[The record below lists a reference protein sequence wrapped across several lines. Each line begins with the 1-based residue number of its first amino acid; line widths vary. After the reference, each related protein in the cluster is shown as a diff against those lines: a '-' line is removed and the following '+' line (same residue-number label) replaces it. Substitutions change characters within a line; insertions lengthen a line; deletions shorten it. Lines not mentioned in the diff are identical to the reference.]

1 MAEPVEASV
10 EVALPLEAL
19 LRLPQDG
26 ARSLSRLARLAVR
39 GDWRTR
45 AMALSALGRIIR
57 DDPTAWRAS
66 RFRHRVARHL
76 PLLRERMPSTGPRGA
91 FARGPIVNL
100 LGDRS
105 WIVRTAAA
113 LAAGECRDPALAPS
127 LTARLSDSSRAVRIA
142 TAAALVASGE
152 TLSIQDL
159 LEGADPAPERLGDTE
174 DSREW
179 LERLVVAH
187 PDVVRRWGTIE
198 GVAKPADDTSASWAR
213 FLAGEARA
221 PVRDSREAEQL
232 RYAQEK
238 ENHYNFTKPFTP
250 GHRDNN
256 VRLLHSFLV
265 VAEHLRVPQGGRVLD
280 LGGGAAWVSELL
292 AKLGYRPFTLDL
304 ALPLL
309 RVGRD
314 RFRREHL
321 PARFS
326 CADMTALPFP
336 DRTFDA
342 VVVIDALHHV
352 PDVPA
357 VFREAQRVLVE
368 GGQFLLAEPGEGHA
382 ESEKSRAELTDH
394 GVCEREIH
402 LREAVGYGRAAG
414 FTRTR
419 IVPHYVPGIALDPAE
434 LPRMTEH
441 PSERWRILQEE
452 RPASFD
458 EYLLQSI
465 YSHPV
470 LVFAKGER
478 ALDSRLPRTLK
489 ARIAPALVREGAR
502 VRGTVTVVNEGDTL
516 WLRGGDEP
524 GRVRLGLQLMTPDHH
539 LLQLDFARAELPAD
553 VPAGA
558 SLDVPVDV
566 TLPDAGTPYLL
577 KLDMVD
583 EHVCWFEDQG
593 SRPVYA
599 AVGAGGP
606 S

>member
-1 MAEPVEASV
+1 MAEPVPARV
-10 EVALPLEAL
+10 EVALPLETL
-19 LRLPQDG
+19 LRLSQDG
-26 ARSLSRLARLAVR
+26 PGGAGRLARLAVR

-45 AMALSALGRIIR
+45 ALALSALGRIIR

-66 RFRHRVARHL
+66 PFRHRLARHV
-76 PLLRERMPSTGPRGA
+76 PLLRGRMPSTGPRGA

-100 LGDRS
+100 LGDRA
-105 WIVRTAAA
+105 WIVRAAA
-113 LAAGECRDPALAPS
+113 VLAAGECRDASLAPALRP
-127 LTARLSDSSRAVRIA
+127 RLEDANRAVRIA
-142 TAAALVASGE
+142 AASALAASGAPP
-152 TLSIQDL
+152 DVARL
-159 LEGADPAPERLGDTE
+159 LEGADPAPDRLGDTE

-187 PDVVRRWGTIE
+187 SDVVRCWRTLAGAE
-198 GVAKPADDTSASWAR
+198 PPADDSPAAWAR
-213 FLAGEARA
+213 LLAGEPRA
-221 PVRDSREAEQL
+221 TVRDSREAEQL

-265 VAEHLRVPQGGRVLD
+265 VAEHLRVPQGGRILD

-321 PARFS
+321 QARFS

-336 DRTFDA
+336 DGSFDA

-357 VFREAQRVLVE
+357 VFREAFRVLVP

-382 ESEKSRAELTDH
+382 ESEKSRAELADH

-402 LREAVGYGRAAG
+402 LREAVEYGRAAG

-419 IVPHYVPGIALDPAE
+419 LVPHYVPQIAIDPAQ
-434 LPRMTEH
+434 LPRMAQD
-441 PSERWRILQEE
+441 PSERWQVLQEE

-489 ARIAPALVREGAR
+489 ARIAPALAREGAR
-502 VRGTVTVVNEGDTL
+502 VRGTVTVSNEGDTL
-516 WLRGGDEP
+516 WLRGGDEA
-524 GRVRLGLQLMTPDHH
+524 GRVRLGVQLMTPDHR
-539 LLQLDFARAELPAD
+539 LLRLDFARAVLPAD
-553 VPAGA
+553 VPAGGK
-558 SLDVPVDV
+558 LDVPVDLA
-566 TLPDAGTPYLL
+566 LPDGETAYLL

-583 EHVCWFEDQG
+583 EHVCWFEDVG

-599 AVGAGGP
+599 AV
-606 S
+606 

>member
-1 MAEPVEASV
+1 MPEPVPARV
-10 EVALPLEAL
+10 EVSLPLEAL
-19 LRLPQDG
+19 LRLPSEG
-26 ARSLSRLARLAVR
+26 IASVARLGRLAVR
-39 GDWRTR
+39 GDWRAR
-45 AMALSALGRIIR
+45 ALALSALGRIIR

-66 RFRHRVARHL
+66 PFRHRVARHV
-76 PLLRERMPSTGPRGA
+76 PILRDRLASTGPHGA
-91 FARGPIVNL
+91 FARGPLVNL
-100 LGDRS
+100 LTDRA

-113 LAAGECRDPALAPS
+113 LALGECRDPRLAPA
-127 LTARLSDSSRAVRIA
+127 LQARLEDASRPVRIA
-142 TAAALVASGE
+142 AAAALVACGRPPDG
-152 TLSIQDL
+152 TGL
-159 LEGADPAPERLGDTE
+159 LDGADPAPDRLGDTE
-174 DSREW
+174 PASEW
-179 LERLVVAH
+179 LERLVNAH
-187 PDVVRRWGTIE
+187 PRVARSWREIPGSVVP
-198 GVAKPADDTSASWAR
+198 PADDAPAWAR
-213 FLAGEARA
+213 FLAGEARVA
-221 PVRDSREAEQL
+221 SRDSREAEQL

-238 ENHYNFTKPFTP
+238 ENHYNFTKPFSP
-250 GHRDNN
+250 GHRDQN

-321 PARFS
+321 TARFTA
-326 CADMTALPFP
+326 ADMTALPFP
-336 DRTFDA
+336 DRCFDA

-357 VFREAQRVLVE
+357 VFREAHRVLVE

-402 LREAVGYGRAAG
+402 LREAVDYGRTAG

-419 IVPHYVPGIALDPAE
+419 LVPHYVPSIAIDPQE
-434 LPRMTEH
+434 LPRMALA
-441 PSERWRILQEE
+441 PSERWSILQDE

-465 YSHPV
+465 YCHPV
-470 LVFAKGER
+470 LVFSKGER

-489 ARIAPALVREGAR
+489 ARLTPALVREGGR
-502 VRGTVTVVNEGDTL
+502 VRGAVTVANEGDTL

-553 VPAGA
+553 VPAG
-558 SLDVPVDV
+558 DTVVVPVD
-566 TLPDAGTPYLL
+566 LPLPEAGTDYLL

-583 EHVCWFEDQG
+583 EHVCWFEDVG
-593 SRPVYA
+593 SRPVYV
-599 AVGAGGP
+599 AV
-606 S
+606 

>member
-1 MAEPVEASV
+1 MAEPVSARV
-10 EVALPLEAL
+10 EEVLPLEAL
-19 LRLPQDG
+19 LRLAAGGP
-26 ARSLSRLARLAVR
+26 ASASRLGRLAVR

-45 AMALSALGRIIR
+45 ALALSALGQIIR

-66 RFRHRVARHL
+66 PFRHRVGRLL
-76 PLLRERMPSTGPRGA
+76 PVLRERMASTGPRGA
-91 FARGPIVNL
+91 FARGPLVNL
-100 LGDRS
+100 LGDRA

-113 LAAGECRDPALAPS
+113 LALGECRDPRLAAP
-127 LTARLSDSSRAVRIA
+127 LRARLDDASRPVRIA
-142 TAAALVASGE
+142 VAAALTACGQEVDGA
-152 TLSIQDL
+152 DL
-159 LEGADPAPERLGDTE
+159 LRGADPAPERLGDTE
-174 DSREW
+174 DSVEW
-179 LERLVVAH
+179 LGRLVVAH
-187 PDVVRRWGTIE
+187 PQVMRAWATIQ
-198 GVAKPADDTSASWAR
+198 GCGNPDSDSSGSWAR
-213 FLAGEARA
+213 FLAGEPRA
-221 PVRDSREAEQL
+221 QMRDSREAEQL

-250 GHRDNN
+250 GHRDQN

-336 DRTFDA
+336 ERTFDA

-357 VFREAQRVLVE
+357 VFREAHRVLVQ

-402 LREAVGYGRAAG
+402 LREAVGYGQRAG
-414 FTRTR
+414 FTRSR
-419 IVPHYVPGIALDPAE
+419 LVPHYVPTIAIDPAE
-434 LPRMTEH
+434 LPRMACT
-441 PSERWRILQEE
+441 PSERWRILQDE

-465 YSHPV
+465 YCHPV
-470 LVFAKGER
+470 LVFSKGER

-489 ARIAPALVREGAR
+489 ARITPTLVREGAR
-502 VRGTVTVVNEGDTL
+502 VRGTVTVDNEGDTL

-524 GRVRLGLQLMTPDHH
+524 GRVRLGLQLMTPEHH

-553 VPAGA
+553 VPGGQSVEVAVDLALPEAGA
-558 SLDVPVDV
+558 
-566 TLPDAGTPYLL
+566 PYLL

-583 EHVCWFEDQG
+583 EHVCWFEDLG
-593 SRPVYA
+593 SRPVYV
-599 AVGAGGP
+599 AV
-606 S
+606 

>member
-1 MAEPVEASV
+1 MPEPSPARLEAS
-10 EVALPLEAL
+10 LPLETL
-19 LRLPQDG
+19 LRLPEG
-26 ARSLSRLARLAVR
+26 GVASVSRLGRLALR
-39 GDWRTR
+39 GDWRARTL
-45 AMALSALGRIIR
+45 ALSALGRIIR

-66 RFRHRVARHL
+66 PFRHRIARHL
-76 PLLRERMPSTGPRGA
+76 PLLRDRLASTGPRGA
-91 FARGPIVNL
+91 FARGPLVNL
-100 LGDRS
+100 LGDRA

-113 LAAGECRDPALAPS
+113 LALGECRDPELIPLLS
-127 LTARLSDSSRAVRIA
+127 ARLSDASRPVRIA
-142 TAAALVASGE
+142 SASAMAACGQAPDGAS
-152 TLSIQDL
+152 L

-174 DSREW
+174 PSQEW
-179 LERLVVAH
+179 LERLAVAH
-187 PDVVRRWGTIE
+187 PRVLRAWREVPGST
-198 GVAKPADDTSASWAR
+198 APPADDAPAWAR
-213 FLAGEARA
+213 FLAGEPRVAS
-221 PVRDSREAEQL
+221 RDSREAEQL

-238 ENHYNFTKPFTP
+238 ENHYNFTKPFSP
-250 GHRDNN
+250 GHRDMN

-321 PARFS
+321 TARFTA
-326 CADMTALPFP
+326 ADMTALPFP
-336 DRTFDA
+336 ERTFDA

-357 VFREAQRVLVE
+357 VFREAHRVLVE

-382 ESEKSRAELTDH
+382 ESEKSRAELSDH

-402 LREAVGYGRAAG
+402 LREAIAYGQQAGY
-414 FTRTR
+414 TRSR
-419 IVPHYVPGIALDPAE
+419 LVPHYVPSLAIDPQE
-434 LPRMTEH
+434 LPRMAFE
-441 PSERWRILQEE
+441 PSDRWRVLQEE

-465 YSHPV
+465 YCHPV
-470 LVFAKGER
+470 LVFSKGER

-489 ARIAPALVREGAR
+489 ARITPRLAR
-502 VRGTVTVVNEGDTL
+502 AGTRVAGVVHVHNEGDTL
-516 WLRGGDEP
+516 WLGGGDEP
-524 GRVRLGLQLMTPDHH
+524 GRVRLGIQLMTPDHH

-553 VPAGA
+553 VPAQAGTE
-558 SLDVPVDV
+558 VPVAI
-566 TLPDAGTPYLL
+566 TLPDAATPYLL

-599 AVGAGGP
+599 AV
-606 S
+606 

>member
-1 MAEPVEASV
+1 MPEPVTARL

-19 LRLPQDG
+19 LRLPSEGVG
-26 ARSLSRLARLAVR
+26 ATARLARLAVR

-45 AMALSALGRIIR
+45 ALALSALGRIIR

-66 RFRHRVARHL
+66 PFRHRVARHL
-76 PLLRERMPSTGPRGA
+76 PILRHRLPSTGPHGS
-91 FARGPIVNL
+91 FARGPLVNL
-100 LGDRS
+100 LTDRA

-113 LAAGECRDPALAPS
+113 LGLGECRDPALAAP
-127 LTARLSDSSRAVRIA
+127 LRARLDDASRPVRIA
-142 TAAALVASGE
+142 VAAALTASGQE
-152 TLSIQDL
+152 VDGAGL
-159 LEGADPAPERLGDTE
+159 LVGADPAPDRLGDTE

-179 LERLVVAH
+179 LERLVAAH
-187 PDVVRRWGTIE
+187 PQVVRAWGTIHGGE
-198 GVAKPADDTSASWAR
+198 RPASDSSSSWAR
-213 FLAGEARA
+213 FLSGEPRA
-221 PVRDSREAEQL
+221 QVRDSREAEQL

-250 GHRDNN
+250 GHRDQN

-321 PARFS
+321 AARFTA
-326 CADMTALPFP
+326 ADMTALPFP
-336 DRTFDA
+336 ERTFDA

-357 VFREAQRVLVE
+357 VFGEAHRVLVE

-402 LREAVGYGRAAG
+402 LREAVGYGEDAG
-414 FTRTR
+414 FTRSR
-419 IVPHYVPGIALDPAE
+419 LVPHYVPSLAIDPRE
-434 LPRMTEH
+434 LPRMAHT
-441 PSERWRILQEE
+441 PSERWRVLQDE

-465 YSHPV
+465 YCHPV
-470 LVFAKGER
+470 LVFSKGER
-478 ALDSRLPRTLK
+478 ALDSRLPRTLR
-489 ARIAPALVREGAR
+489 ARLTPALARQGAR
-502 VRGTVTVVNEGDTL
+502 VTGAVTVRNEGDTL

-524 GRVRLGLQLMTPDHH
+524 GRVRLGMQLMTPDHH

-553 VPAGA
+553 VPGGGA
-558 SLDVPVDV
+558 ADVPVEL

-583 EHVCWFEDQG
+583 EHVCWFEDVG
-593 SRPVYA
+593 SRPIYV
-599 AVGAGGP
+599 AV
-606 S
+606 

>member
-1 MAEPVEASV
+1 MPEPEAARV

-19 LRLPQDG
+19 LRLPGEG
-26 ARSLSRLARLAVR
+26 AAASSRLGRLAAR

-45 AMALSALGRIIR
+45 ALALSALGRIIR

-66 RFRHRVARHL
+66 PFRHRVARHL
-76 PLLRERMPSTGPRGA
+76 PVLRAKMASTGPHGV

-105 WIVRTAAA
+105 WIVRTSAA
-113 LAAGECRDPALAPS
+113 LALGECRDPQLEAP
-127 LTARLSDSSRAVRIA
+127 LRARLEDSSRPVRIA
-142 TAAALVASGE
+142 VAAALTACGCPPESGAS
-152 TLSIQDL
+152 L
-159 LEGADPAPERLGDTE
+159 LDGADPAPERLGDTE

-187 PDVVRRWGTIE
+187 PQVVRRWQDIAGAQ
-198 GVAKPADDTSASWAR
+198 GPASDSSSSWAR

-221 PVRDSREAEQL
+221 QVRDPREAEQI

-250 GHRDNN
+250 GHRDQN

-309 RVGRD
+309 RVGRE

-321 PARFS
+321 AARFS

-357 VFREAQRVLVE
+357 VFREAHRVLVD

-402 LREAVGYGRAAG
+402 LREAVGYGVDAG
-414 FTRTR
+414 FTRSR
-419 IVPHYVPGIALDPAE
+419 LVPHYVPSIAIDPAE
-434 LPRMTEH
+434 LPRMSQA
-441 PSERWRILQEE
+441 PSERWRILQDE
-452 RPASFD
+452 RPGSFD

-465 YSHPV
+465 YCHPV
-470 LVFAKGER
+470 LVFSKGER

-489 ARIAPALVREGAR
+489 ARLTPALVRDGAR
-502 VRGTVTVVNEGDTL
+502 VRGTVTVGNEGDTR

-524 GRVRLGLQLMTPDHH
+524 GRVRLGLQLMTPEHR
-539 LLQLDFARAELPAD
+539 LLALDFARAELPAD
-553 VPAGA
+553 VAAGEA
-558 SLDVPVDV
+558 TDVPVEIA
-566 TLPDAGTPYLL
+566 LPEAGTPYLL

-583 EHVCWFEDQG
+583 EHVCWFEDVG
-593 SRPVYA
+593 SRPVYV
-599 AVGAGGP
+599 AV
-606 S
+606 

>member
-1 MAEPVEASV
+1 MMPQPVPARV

-19 LRLPQDG
+19 LRLPGGG
-26 ARSLSRLARLAVR
+26 ARGVPRLARLAVR
-39 GDWRTR
+39 GDWRAR
-45 AMALSALGRIIR
+45 VMALSALGRIIR

-66 RFRHRVARHL
+66 PFRHRVARHL
-76 PLLRERMPSTGPRGA
+76 PFLRERMASTGPRGV
-91 FARGPIVNL
+91 FARGPLVNL
-100 LGDRS
+100 LGDRA
-105 WIVRTAAA
+105 WIVRAAAALALGECRDPLLAAPLRARLDDASRPVRIAAAAA
-113 LAAGECRDPALAPS
+113 LAACGQTVD
-127 LTARLSDSSRAVRIA
+127 
-142 TAAALVASGE
+142 AA
-152 TLSIQDL
+152 DL
-159 LEGADPAPERLGDTE
+159 LRGADPAPERLGDTE
-174 DSREW
+174 ESLEW

-187 PDVVRRWGTIE
+187 PEVMRAWATIRGAE
-198 GVAKPADDTSASWAR
+198 KPDSDTSSSWAR
-213 FLAGEARA
+213 VLAGAPRA
-221 PVRDSREAEQL
+221 QVRDSREAEQL

-238 ENHYNFTKPFTP
+238 ENHYNFTKPFSP
-250 GHRDNN
+250 GHRDTN

-265 VAEHLRVPQGGRVLD
+265 VAEQLRVPQGGRILD

-314 RFRREHL
+314 RFRRENL
-321 PARFS
+321 TARFS

-336 DRTFDA
+336 DRSFDA

-382 ESEKSRAELTDH
+382 ESEKSRAELADH

-402 LREAVGYGRAAG
+402 LREAVGYGQQAG
-414 FTRTR
+414 FTRSR
-419 IVPHYVPGIALDPAE
+419 LVPHYVPSIAIDPAE
-434 LPRMTEH
+434 LPRMAVE
-441 PSERWRILQEE
+441 PSERWRVLQEE

-465 YSHPV
+465 YCHPV
-470 LVFAKGER
+470 LVFSKGER

-489 ARIAPALVREGAR
+489 ARLTPALVREGAR
-502 VRGTVTVVNEGDTL
+502 VRGTVTVGNEGDTR

-539 LLQLDFARAELPAD
+539 LLQLDFARAELSAD
-553 VPAGA
+553 VPAGGT
-558 SLDVPVDV
+558 LEVPVDV
-566 TLPDAGTPYLL
+566 ALPEAGTPYLL

-583 EHVCWFEDQG
+583 EHVCWFEDVG

-599 AVGAGGP
+599 AV
-606 S
+606 

>member
-1 MAEPVEASV
+1 MPEPVPARV
-10 EVALPLEAL
+10 EVSLPLEAL
-19 LRLPQDG
+19 LRLAQEG
-26 ARSLSRLARLAVR
+26 VAGTARLAQLTVR

-45 AMALSALGRIIR
+45 ALALSALGRVIR

-66 RFRHRVARHL
+66 PFRHRVARHL
-76 PLLRERMPSTGPRGA
+76 PVLRHRLPSTGPQGV
-91 FARGPIVNL
+91 FARGPLVNL
-100 LGDRS
+100 LTDRA

-113 LAAGECRDPALAPS
+113 LALGECRDPVLAAP
-127 LTARLSDSSRAVRIA
+127 LRARLDDASRPVRVA
-142 TAAALVASGE
+142 AAAALVSCGE
-152 TLSIQDL
+152 TLDAAEL
-159 LEGADPAPERLGDTE
+159 LRGADPAPERLGDTE
-174 DSREW
+174 DSLEW

-187 PDVVRRWGTIE
+187 PRVVRCWSAALGAE
-198 GVAKPADDTSASWAR
+198 KPDSDAPRSWAR
-213 FLAGEARA
+213 LLAGQARA
-221 PVRDSREAEQL
+221 QVRDAREAEQL

-250 GHRDNN
+250 GHRDQN

-304 ALPLL
+304 AQPLL

-321 PARFS
+321 AARFT

-336 DRTFDA
+336 AGSFDA

-352 PDVPA
+352 PDVPS
-357 VFREAQRVLVE
+357 VFREAHRVLVE

-402 LREAVGYGRAAG
+402 LREAVRYGQDAG
-414 FTRTR
+414 FTRSR
-419 IVPHYVPGIALDPAE
+419 LVPHYVPALSVDPAE
-434 LPRMTEH
+434 LPRMAQA
-441 PSERWRILQEE
+441 PSERWRVLQDEQ
-452 RPASFD
+452 PAAFD

-465 YSHPV
+465 YCHPV
-470 LVFAKGER
+470 LVFSKGER
-478 ALDSRLPRTLK
+478 ALDSRLPRILK
-489 ARIAPALVREGAR
+489 ARLEPQLVREGGR
-502 VRGTVTVVNEGDTL
+502 VRGSVRVRNEGDTR
-516 WLRGGDEP
+516 WLKGGDEP

-553 VPAGA
+553 VPGGESIEVA
-558 SLDVPVDV
+558 VDV
-566 TLPDAGTPYLL
+566 ALPEAGTDYLL

-583 EHVCWFEDQG
+583 EHVCWFEDMG

-599 AVGAGGP
+599 AV
-606 S
+606 